1 MDSKSDEI
9 FDSLRQRIKA
19 IISRYDDQRGQ
30 NNALKEK
37 NLQLTER
44 ITILENKLEELN
56 KRYENL
62 KIAKVLSSVPGE
74 EVHETKLQVNRI
86 VREIDK
92 CIALLNR

>member
-62 KIAKVLSSVPGE
+62 RIAKVLSSVPGE

>member
-9 FDSLRQRIKA
+9 FTGLKQRIKTLVA
-19 IISRYDDQRGQ
+19 LYETERGR

-37 NLQLTER
+37 NLELTER
-44 ITILENKLEELN
+44 ITVLENNIDELN
-56 KRYENL
+56 KKYENL
-62 KIAKVLSSVPGE
+62 RIAKVLSSVPGE
-74 EVHETKLQVNRI
+74 DVHDTKLQVNRI

>member
-9 FDSLRQRIKA
+9 LGSLKQRIK
-19 IISRYDDQRGQ
+19 SVVSLYEDQKSK
-30 NNALKEK
+30 NIALRDK
-37 NLQLTER
+37 NLELTER
-44 ITILENKLEELN
+44 IATLDNKLDELD
-56 KRYENL
+56 KKYENL

-74 EVHETKLQVNRI
+74 DVHETKLQVNKI